1 MLFGRN
7 PIEKKLKVFYE
18 IEDRIK
24 KNLSDVL
31 AIMLSLEE
39 ILRLWIDVL
48 SRYLRYKEPLLTLFS
63 GKRASP
69 NQRTNK
75 HANMVVTESNKC
87 L

>member
-24 KNLSDVL
+24 KNPSDVL

-48 SRYLRYKEPLLTLFS
+48 SRYL
-63 GKRASP
+63 
-69 NQRTNK
+69 
-75 HANMVVTESNKC
+75 
-87 L
+87 